1 MNNSC
6 KIFVGPCNV
15 QSSQKS
21 IQISRVGFESYLFVY
36 FLCLVIFCIFICKV
50 ATCSARLP
58 IQFTR
63 GAPEYLLHTRINYIL
78 GLLPHAFCITCYSF
92 FYILFIFHCTILSF
106 FRRTEYF
113 RNTGMVLPELSRTM
127 AYATRKTVNR
137 LHLNHLVSERPK
149 EE

>member
-1 MNNSC
+1 MQRSIFS
-6 KIFVGPCNV
+6 KIDSNITSWLWKLFICLFSLFSYFLYIYMQGSHM
-15 QSSQKS
+15 QSSTAYSVYSWCPWILITHTYKLY
-21 IQISRVGFESYLFVY
+21 SRVVTSCILHYMLF
-36 FLCLVIFCIFICKV
+36 
-50 ATCSARLP
+50 T
-58 IQFTR
+58 
-63 GAPEYLLHTRINYIL
+63 
-78 GLLPHAFCITCYSF
+78 